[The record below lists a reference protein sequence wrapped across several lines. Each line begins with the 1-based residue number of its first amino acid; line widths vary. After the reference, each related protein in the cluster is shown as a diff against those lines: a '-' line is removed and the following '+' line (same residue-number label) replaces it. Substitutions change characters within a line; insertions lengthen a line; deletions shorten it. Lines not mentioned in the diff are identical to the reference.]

1 MSSSSSTFTQGFV
14 GSPKGTKGNLISGL
28 VMKTYASLRKILG
41 AIIDD
46 PGMGMHQSWCPIGNL
61 LGGKL

>member
-1 MSSSSSTFTQGFV
+1 MSSSSSTFTRGFT
-14 GSPKGTKGNLISGL
+14 GSQKGTKGNLISGM
-28 VMKTYASLRKILG
+28 VMKTHASLMKILG

-61 LGGKL
+61 LGGEL